1 MKITNRFCIVVMLCL
16 GVLLQCSGAYAANF
30 VEIFRS
36 DRYLIFLDVSSLE
49 DHGDYVTVWEKW
61 IYRGRKL
68 EEMKKKFGEKIAY
81 DIALNAYKKNTKE
94 SQSLS
99 CSTYDNN
106 GIVLFNYNLTF
117 SPYKFEPIFPESIGE
132 FLWGRVMAL
141 TNH

>member
-30 VEIFRS
+30 VEVYRD
-36 DRYLIFLDVSSLE
+36 DRYLIFIDVSSLE

-81 DIALNAYKKNTKE
+81 DISLNAYKKNTKE